1 MATLGKDIIIYRD
14 GVAIAGTRSNE
25 AESQADLVQ
34 KSSPNTAEW
43 KEYVV
48 GDKSWMMQTNFL
60 LPAVSN
66 IEEMLNVG
74 NTYTLLFGATGQTGA
89 TKHGLAGTAILRQCR
104 ITATLG
110 NLVQGTFVFQ
120 GTGELAPV

>member
-1 MATLGKDIIIYRD
+1 MATHGKDIIIYRD

-25 AESQADLVQ
+25 SESQADLIQ

-43 KEYVV
+43 KEYVA

-74 NTYTLLFGATGQTGA
+74 NTYTLLFGATGQTDA
-89 TKHGLAGTAILRQCR
+89 TKHGLAGTAILRQYR

-120 GTGELAPV
+120 GTGELTQV